1 MANTVSTAFVRQYE
15 SEVHHIYQQR
25 GTKLRNTVRQK
36 NGIVGEST
44 TFQKIGKGVA
54 STKAFAPTVVT
65 PMELAHTAIV
75 CTLANSYAGDW
86 IDKLDELKLQ
96 HDERRAI
103 AEAGAFALG
112 RKTDADIITKLNT
125 TTQTEATAGAMT
137 LVKVLSGLQTLGD
150 ADSLDSGENFFL
162 LGWRQ
167 WRDLLQVAEFASL
180 DFVKPEEMPF
190 NETGAMGKRWLGTLF
205 MPHTGLTKSG
215 STRKCL
221 WYNNRSTGHAIGQDV
236 SAEITWN
243 GPEASHFINN
253 MMSQGACLIDETGVV
268 QIDADE
274 T

>member
-1 MANTVSTAFVRQYE
+1 MAVTVSNSFVRQYE

-25 GTKLRNTVRQK
+25 GSKLRNTVRQK
-36 NGIVGEST
+36 TGIVGEST

-75 CTLANSYAGDW
+75 CSLANSYAGDW

-112 RKTDADIITKLNT
+112 RKTDADIITQLDT
-125 TTQTEATAGAMT
+125 TTQTETTAGALT
-137 LVKVLSGLQTLGD
+137 LPKVLTGLNTLGD
-150 ADSLDSGENFFL
+150 ADSLDSGRNFYL
-162 LGWRQ
+162 AGWRQ
-167 WRDLLQVAEFASL
+167 WRDLLQIDEFASL
-180 DFVKPEEMPF
+180 DFVRAEDLPF
-190 NETGAMGKRWLGTLF
+190 NETGAMGKMWLGTMFL
-205 MPHTGLTKSG
+205 PHTGLTLAG
-215 STRKCL
+215 AIRKNL
-221 WYNNRSTGHAIGQDV
+221 WYNEKAAGHAIGQDV
-236 SAEITWN
+236 TADITWN

-268 QIDADE
+268 KIDADE